1 MVDIGINW
9 DAFPAFAD
17 AGALEAAA
25 DRMRERARSFAQ
37 ILWDN
42 RDTWKGL
49 APHFESP
56 DTDTL
61 LAALNPNEQRA
72 DDVFLNTNTVARAL
86 DEFAATER
94 TLEQEKA
101 TLRGDYDRLV
111 ADIGGNEEWTKDEDL
126 TKRQQAILD
135 GMNGLISR
143 HQTAEMTC
151 ANAINAL
158 YGGTRYVQVS
168 ADGSAPPAGSEAYGM
183 SREMLNSASGAGET
197 PWGRP
202 AAWDK
207 PWYLDVADAVVD
219 FGSGVWESLKGTVTG
234 LIAMVNPFDWETFSA
249 TWKGIGTLAV
259 DLAVTATPVGLLV
272 SDERR
277 AQSGQRLVQVVE
289 AVLNVEMW
297 KENPAKAAGMLT
309 GDLAT
314 ALVPGGAAVK
324 GASVAA
330 KSGKAASV
338 LGKVKHAGAGARE
351 MATMAKFKAEDFAR
365 GFSDKKFAVT
375 DALHS
380 KASAFAY
387 RHPQVGAMASTM
399 RTVWEFDVDKA
410 AKVFSDGM
418 LAKVPAVGV
427 LADGGVMWVK
437 SGESFSSVMSRA
449 VDAGM
454 APVRSGGGGLP
465 AGVVEG
471 KGTMVMRPS
480 PKWDLSTAE
489 GRASYEAF
497 AGKVD
502 QYKQFVSSPERLG
515 FTKLEARTIKRSDYL
530 KDPDFIM
537 RKVADEDGNLAPALP
552 KGAEDGILRKL
563 QEEMRDHNASKGTRT
578 QVSDWHDLPQ
588 YKQERA
594 VRAAMKGFDL
604 DHARD
609 LQLGGKDEAENLQ
622 WLDKSANRSAGSQVR
637 HHRDKYGYSP
647 VDDLDAL
654 SAESHDALI
663 SRVVMGEV
671 RR

>member
-197 PWGRP
+197 PWGKP

-234 LIAMVNPFDWETFSA
+234 LLAMVNPFDWETFSA

-277 AQSGQRLVQVVE
+277 AQSGQRLVQVGE

-330 KSGKAASV
+330 KSGKAASL

-351 MATMAKFKAEDFAR
+351 MATAAKFKVGFKAEDFAR

-387 RHPQVGAMASTM
+387 RHPQVGAMANTM
-399 RTVWEFDVDKA
+399 RTVWEFDVNKA

-437 SGESFSSVMSRA
+437 SGESFSSVLRRA
-449 VDAGM
+449 VDEGVS
-454 APVRSGGGGLP
+454 PVRSGGGGLP

-497 AGKVD
+497 VGKVD
-502 QYKQFVSSPERLG
+502 QYKQFAASTERLG
-515 FTKLEARTIKRSDYL
+515 FTKLEARTIKRSEWL
-530 KDPDFIM
+530 QPQNVLNTNEKLGPVLPDSV
-537 RKVADEDGNLAPALP
+537 REKVLSALDDAVANDRGNARRQKATTW
-552 KGAEDGILRKL
+552 
-563 QEEMRDHNASKGTRT
+563 Q
-578 QVSDWHDLPQ
+578 DLPSTT
-588 YKQERA
+588 QEAA
-594 VRAAMKGFDL
+594 VRKAMKQFDL
-604 DHARD
+604 DHKRD

-637 HHRDKYGYSP
+637 HHRDKYGYE
-647 VDDLDAL
+647 
-654 SAESHDALI
+654 SAERLQELDDR
-663 SRVVMGEV
+663 SRIDEV
-671 RR
+671 ILGVSRA

>member
-1 MVDIGINW
+1 M
-9 DAFPAFAD
+9 ASS
-17 AGALEAAA
+17 LE
-25 DRMRERARSFAQ
+25 S
-37 ILWDN
+37 
-42 RDTWKGL
+42 
-49 APHFESP
+49 
-56 DTDTL
+56 
-61 LAALNPNEQRA
+61 RA
-72 DDVFLNTNTVARAL
+72 DESDPPR
-86 DEFAATER
+86 R
-94 TLEQEKA
+94 
-101 TLRGDYDRLV
+101 RP
-111 ADIGGNEEWTKDEDL
+111 
-126 TKRQQAILD
+126 D

-197 PWGRP
+197 PWGMP
-202 AAWDK
+202 AVWDK

-234 LIAMVNPFDWETFSA
+234 LLAMVNPFDWETFSA

-277 AQSGQRLVQVVE
+277 AQSGQRLVQVGE

-338 LGKVKHAGAGARE
+338 LGKAARAADTVKELGTA
-351 MATMAKFKAEDFAR
+351 AKFKVAFKAEDLVR
-365 GFSDKKFAVT
+365 GLSDKKFAVT

-399 RTVWEFDVDKA
+399 RTVWEFDVNKA

-437 SGESFSSVMSRA
+437 SGESFSSVLRRA
-449 VDAGM
+449 VDEGVS
-454 APVRSGGGGLP
+454 PVRSGGGGLP

-497 AGKVD
+497 VGKVD

-515 FTKLEARTIKRSDYL
+515 FTKPDARTIKRSDFM
-530 KDPDFIM
+530 KDPDYALG
-537 RKVADEDGNLAPALP
+537 RVTDLRGNQAPALL
-552 KGAEDGILRKL
+552 KGVEDDILRRL
-563 QEEMRDHNASKGTRT
+563 EDEMTRHNAAKGSRGEIA
-578 QVSDWHDLPQ
+578 DWHELPQ
-588 YKQERA
+588 YTQERA

-609 LQLGGKDEAENLQ
+609 LQLGGRDAHENLQ
-622 WLDKSANRSAGSQVR
+622 WLEKSANRSAGFAGAASS
-637 HHRDKYGYSP
+637 G
-647 VDDLDAL
+647 
-654 SAESHDALI
+654 
-663 SRVVMGEV
+663 
-671 RR
+671 